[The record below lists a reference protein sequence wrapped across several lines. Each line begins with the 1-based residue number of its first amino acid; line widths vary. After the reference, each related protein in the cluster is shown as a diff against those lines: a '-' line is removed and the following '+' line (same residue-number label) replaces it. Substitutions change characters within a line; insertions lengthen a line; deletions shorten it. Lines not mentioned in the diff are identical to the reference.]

1 MKIKMKELGHEGD
14 PTIVYLTTDD
24 DINVKAKV
32 IAPDILQDHV
42 FNLMDE
48 YKITSVNTET
58 YKQ

>member
-1 MKIKMKELGHEGD
+1 MKELGHEGD